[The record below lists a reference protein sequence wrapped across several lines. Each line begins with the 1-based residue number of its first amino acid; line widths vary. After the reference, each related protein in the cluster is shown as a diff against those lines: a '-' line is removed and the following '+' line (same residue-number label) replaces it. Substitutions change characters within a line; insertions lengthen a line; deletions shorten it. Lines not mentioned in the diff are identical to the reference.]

1 MIVIFSHR
9 LQHRLQLGHICSKY
23 SDIEVFS
30 TEQSLLS
37 YLRKNNVRIAILL
50 GYHFRVPISY

>member
-9 LQHRLQLGHICSKY
+9 LQHRLQLGRICSKY

-30 TEQSLLS
+30 TEQGLLS
-37 YLRKNNVRIAILL
+37 YLRKNNVRML
-50 GYHFRVPISY
+50 F